1 MCVCVSILPESKHSA
16 DSGIPADGVSNSS
29 DTVTQVSQAPVLV
42 IGDSSSSLRVDA
54 VPPTASAG
62 SSSSIESP
70 LLSSLSSTAAT
81 DSKLS
86 SVVNASSQP
95 SSTGSHNTA
104 KVVKPRVQSEI
115 PFQ

>member
-1 MCVCVSILPESKHSA
+1 MCFSILPESKHSA
-16 DSGIPADGVSNSS
+16 DNDIPADSISNSS

-42 IGDSSSSLRVDA
+42 IGDSSSSLLRVDD
-54 VPPTASAG
+54 PPTASAG
-62 SSSSIESP
+62 SNSSIESP
-70 LLSSLSSTAAT
+70 PLSSLSSTAAT

-86 SVVNASSQP
+86 SFGNASSQP

-104 KVVKPRVQSEI
+104 AKVAKPRVQSEI